1 MKVNL
6 TRLLEVSTRIRQPKQ
21 DDVDSKTSTLI
32 VVTNYESTSSD
43 RAYSFELENEM
54 FSLEN

>member
-6 TRLLEVSTRIRQPKQ
+6 TRLLEVPTRIRQTKQ
-21 DDVDSKTSTLI
+21 DNVDSKTSTLF
-32 VVTNYESTSSD
+32 VVTNFESTSSD
-43 RAYSFELENEM
+43 RAYSFDLENEM

>member
-6 TRLLEVSTRIRQPKQ
+6 TRLLESPTRIRHSKQ
-21 DDVDSKTSTLI
+21 DDVASKTATLV

-54 FSLEN
+54 FSLES